1 MVGLFLVHICTII
14 TFTYMKKGEKLL
26 ATAYFLEIKDLRNIP
41 VSIGTY
47 RSLRDAVKWASEYVQ
62 NMDNYPKVR
71 REAAALG
78 GVFAGVY
85 FAKHDRKAS
94 SHLLVLIRSSKIE
107 YSDKQ
112 DLANQLDAIS
122 EQQSERIEEGIIE
135 QYGSYPGVI
144 SSPSR

>member
-1 MVGLFLVHICTII
+1 
-14 TFTYMKKGEKLL
+14 MKKGEKLSE
-26 ATAYFLEIKDLRNIP
+26 TAYFLEIKDLRNIP

-85 FAKHDRKAS
+85 FAKHDGKVS

-122 EQQSERIEEGIIE
+122 ELHSERIKEGIIE
-135 QYGSYPGVI
+135 QHGSYPGVV